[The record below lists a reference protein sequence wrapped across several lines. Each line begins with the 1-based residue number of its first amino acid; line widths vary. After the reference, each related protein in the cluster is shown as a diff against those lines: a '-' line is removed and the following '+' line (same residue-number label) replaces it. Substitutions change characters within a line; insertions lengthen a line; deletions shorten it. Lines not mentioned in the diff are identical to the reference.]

1 MKSNLMDR
9 SALKSIGGYLFA
21 LLLGMGGGTPA
32 AAQAE
37 EPQQLSLAE
46 AEDYAAQH
54 AYSVRD
60 KDLVVA
66 QARQQIRETA
76 ARGLPQVSASL
87 GYTYNAQIRQQ
98 PIPAQFLDPNAPE
111 GEFTTLAFGVEH
123 QNVAS
128 LRMDQLLLDA
138 TYFVALQATRV
149 LKETRSLER
158 ESAEIDARKNA
169 AQAYYGVLIAD
180 RSIAILEGNLE
191 NLRKN
196 LRETQKLYENGFVEE
211 QDADQLELLVNNL
224 ENNLQ
229 AARRQAKLA
238 RQLLKFNLGMPLE
251 RSVVLADELGDLL
264 APQGMGAALT
274 QEDFDFAEH
283 IEYRAI
289 QSQERGAELQVSNQ
303 QAAWYPKLFGSFNHG
318 QSNFTNQFNDAFD
331 VNSRWIPNTSLG
343 LTLSWDVF
351 QGLSRPAKIQKAK
364 LDLQRTQVA
373 KESTRSQLKLD
384 YQRSLDNYKQSL
396 DNYKNQKRNLS
407 LSRNIRD
414 KTLRKYQEGINSSLE
429 LTQAENQLLE
439 TQQSYL
445 DAMQNLLNAKEEL
458 ENALGQ

>member
-1 MKSNLMDR
+1 MDKSASNL
-9 SALKSIGGYLFA
+9 AG
-21 LLLGMGGGTPA
+21 LLLLAFFLGSGAATPVG
-32 AAQAE
+32 AQAQ
-37 EPQQLSLAE
+37 EPQKFTLSE

-54 AYSVRD
+54 AYGVRD
-60 KDLVVA
+60 RDLGVA
-66 QARQQIRETA
+66 KARQQIRETA
-76 ARGLPQVSASL
+76 AIGLPQISASL

-98 PIPAQFLDPNAPE
+98 PIPAQFIDPNAPE

-123 QNVAS
+123 QNVAAV
-128 LRMDQLLLDA
+128 RMDQLLLDA
-138 TYFVALQATRV
+138 SYFVALQASRV
-149 LKETRSLER
+149 LKQTRSLER
-158 ESAEIDARKNA
+158 EAAEIDARKNA
-169 AQAYYGVLIAD
+169 AQAYYGVLIAN

-196 LRETQKLYENGFVEE
+196 LRETQKLYENGFLEE

-224 ENNLQ
+224 ENNLK
-229 AARRQAKLA
+229 ASRRQAQLA

-251 RSVVLADELGDLL
+251 RSLVLADELSDLL

-274 QEDFDFAEH
+274 QEEFDYAEH

-289 QSQERGAELQVSNQ
+289 QSQERGAKLQVSNQ

-331 VNSRWIPNTSLG
+331 VNTRWIPNTSLG
-343 LTLSWDVF
+343 VTLSWDVF

-373 KESTRSQLKLD
+373 KESTRSQLKLE
-384 YQRSLDNYKQSL
+384 YQRSINNYKQSL

-407 LSRNIRD
+407 LSRSIRD
-414 KTLRKYQEGINSSLE
+414 KTLRKYQEGINGSLE